1 MCAGGDCGGRSVTR
15 ICLEKK
21 ASDARD
27 KEEGPARSLKWLR
40 CWLHTLTWDHCL
52 LLSIIIYEDFAS
64 HLIILS
70 LGVICL
76 DMNLGMNQGSGQ
88 MYSLRSA
95 IGSVLGQYLDQM
107 PHPIV

>member
-1 MCAGGDCGGRSVTR
+1 MVIVRETGDQDLFREEGLRCQGQ
-15 ICLEKK
+15 
-21 ASDARD
+21 
-27 KEEGPARSLKWLR
+27 EEGPARSLKWLR

-52 LLSIIIYEDFAS
+52 LLTIIYVDFAS

-76 DMNLGMNQGSGQ
+76 DLNLGMNQGSGQ
-88 MYSLRSA
+88 MYSLRPA